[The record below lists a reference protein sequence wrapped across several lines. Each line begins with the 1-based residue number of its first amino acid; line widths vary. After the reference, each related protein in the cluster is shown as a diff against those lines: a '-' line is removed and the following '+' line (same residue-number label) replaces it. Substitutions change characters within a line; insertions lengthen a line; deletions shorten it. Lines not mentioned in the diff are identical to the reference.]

1 MKSLPVTPLV
11 FWLLMGVSGAHGV
24 ELTFFGWSDQHVKTD
39 GSTQHLHPFID
50 AMNAMPGTLYPK
62 SVGSK
67 VGRPAFV
74 IGAGDVTEWPTNA
87 AMRGYDE
94 VLAKRLKF
102 KAMDVLG
109 NHDDGGLAFS
119 PTMLNWCKRRHG
131 SLSYVFQEGGVR
143 FIALWS
149 RFDPKGKPFQPITA
163 EALGY
168 LKTELAKAPE
178 GQPIVLFTHLCYDAM
193 TNRDELIK
201 VIGDANVVLILGG
214 HYHKATFHR
223 YKGRNWVQL
232 PSPKSDFNHFTVLR
246 ITNDRLL
253 ALPYDFVKKEWVSN
267 QRQALDLR
275 IGEAANK

>member
-1 MKSLPVTPLV
+1 MKSLLFTPLV
-11 FWLLMGVSGAHGV
+11 FSLLLGVSVAQGV
-24 ELTFFGWSDQHVKTD
+24 DLTFFGWSDQHVKTD

-50 AMNAMPGTLYPK
+50 AMNEMPGNPYPE
-62 SVGSK
+62 SIGGK
-67 VGRPAFV
+67 VGKPAFI

-87 AMRGYDE
+87 AMRGYDK
-94 VLAKRLKF
+94 VLANRLKF

-149 RFDPKGKPFQPITA
+149 KFDPRGKPFQPITA

-168 LKTELAKAPE
+168 LKTELAKAPQ

-201 VIGDANVVLILGG
+201 VIGDTNVVLILGG
-214 HYHKATFHR
+214 HYHKATFHP

-246 ITNDRLL
+246 ITDDRLL

-267 QRQALDLR
+267 PRQALDIR

>member
-11 FWLLMGVSGAHGV
+11 FSLLMGVSVTHGV
-24 ELTFFGWSDQHVKTD
+24 DLTFFGWSDQHVKTD

-50 AMNAMPGTLYPK
+50 AMNAMPGTPYPE
-62 SVGSK
+62 SIGGEVGN
-67 VGRPAFV
+67 PAFI

-149 RFDPKGKPFQPITA
+149 KFDPKGKPFQAITA
-163 EALGY
+163 ESLGY
-168 LKTELAKAPE
+168 LKTELTKAHG

-214 HYHKATFHR
+214 HYHKATFHS

-246 ITNDRLL
+246 ITDDRLL

-267 QRQALDLR
+267 PRQALDLR
-275 IGEAANK
+275 IGEAVNK

>member
-1 MKSLPVTPLV
+1 MKSLPITPLV
-11 FWLLMGVSGAHGV
+11 FWLLMGVSGVHGV

-50 AMNAMPGTLYPK
+50 AMNAMPGTLYPE

-214 HYHKATFHR
+214 HYHKATLHR

-246 ITNDRLL
+246 ITDDRLL

-267 QRQALDLR
+267 PRQALDLR